1 MVYIVALLL
10 LGLQFNSCFP
20 AVRETEPGRRGETSC
35 FVLAAWLLK
44 ALKYSLSH
52 LLASSTLYTLPSPQV
67 LSNLSP
73 GWWWGGETGRCVVP
87 QHRMCFHVCV
97 SAVVHV
103 SQRVFCL
110 NPLSPKSYEPPCV

>member
-35 FVLAAWLLK
+35 FVLAARLLK
-44 ALKYSLSH
+44 APKYSLSH
-52 LLASSTLYTLPSPQV
+52 LLASSTLYTLPLPQV

-73 GWWWGGETGRCVVP
+73 GGGGTGRCVIP

-97 SAVVHV
+97 SAFVHV